1 MAGDDDGGDAAPSD
15 AIDPHIYFCSNESPA
30 KSLGKKTNQEEPVD
44 YNLFC
49 SVNSND
55 SQVDNKPTFGEPIL
69 DLIVDRNSKPFFLG
83 SMVDYEEA
91 GQ

>member
-1 MAGDDDGGDAAPSD
+1 MWMMMQ
-15 AIDPHIYFCSNESPA
+15 
-30 KSLGKKTNQEEPVD
+30 QEEPDD

-69 DLIVDRNSKPFFLG
+69 AHIVDRNSKPCFLG
-83 SMVDYEEA
+83 SMVDYETA